1 MDNFSTAHEGKI
13 CTMYKSSNEFD
24 RALLR
29 AIQEASPDGI
39 LVVDGQGV
47 VVSYNQRFV
56 ETWKLDPAH
65 LEANSHADGSIPEDR
80 IMYAAIA
87 LLKDPQAFMQRV
99 MELYAKPEERD
110 YCEIELKDGRTLE
123 RHSVGLHDDQ
133 QHYFG
138 RVWFFRD
145 ITERKRGEAALR
157 DLAWRDPLTG
167 ELNRG
172 HFLVRANEEQER
184 ARRYQSPLG
193 ILMLDLDN
201 FKEINDQY
209 GHAAGD
215 TVLQTVCERW
225 RAVLRNV
232 DLLGR
237 IGGEEFAILLPDSD
251 WEATQIVAERLRAS
265 VADEPI
271 YSMSHE
277 ICCTV
282 SGGIT
287 MVGAEDQSVQDAL
300 RRADDALY
308 RAKHQGRNRMEA
320 SEQNETLELGH

>member
-1 MDNFSTAHEGKI
+1 MNISVPHDGKAH
-13 CTMYKSSNEFD
+13 TMYKSSNEFD
-24 RALLR
+24 RALLS

-56 ETWKLDPAH
+56 ETWKLDIARLQEH
-65 LEANSHADGSIPEDR
+65 SRADGSVPEDR
-80 IMYAAIA
+80 IMYAAFA
-87 LLKDPQAFMQRV
+87 LLKDPDAFMQRV
-99 MELYAKPEERD
+99 MELYANPAERD

-123 RHSVGLHDDQ
+123 RHSVGLHNNHG
-133 QHYFG
+133 HYFG

-157 DLAWRDPLTG
+157 DLARHDPLTG

-172 HFLVRANEEQER
+172 HFLERANEEHER
-184 ARRYQSPLG
+184 SRRYQSPLG

-215 TVLQTVCERW
+215 AVLQTVCERW
-225 RAVLRNV
+225 RAVMRNV

-251 WEATQIVAERLRAS
+251 WEATQIVAERLRAT
-265 VADEPI
+265 VADDPI
-271 YSMSHE
+271 YSVSDK

-287 MVGAEDQSVQDAL
+287 MIGAADRNIQDAL
-300 RRADDALY
+300 RRADEALY
-308 RAKHQGRNRMEA
+308 RAKHKGRNQMEA
-320 SEQNETLELGH
+320 LEYQISE